1 MSRLSFMSLSSWV
14 SELAWLHMNS
24 PCVFL
29 LVCDFGDS
37 LMVLLCSLSEIILL
51 LRSFM
56 VLLEVYFEV
65 DSFSDDSISSYLS

>member
-1 MSRLSFMSLSSWV
+1 
-14 SELAWLHMNS
+14 MNS

-29 LVCDFGDS
+29 RVCDFGDS
-37 LMVLLCSLSEIILL
+37 LMVLLCSLREIILL

-56 VLLEVYFEV
+56 VLLEVCFEE